1 MFNRVSKQEKNYW
14 NDHEKLEKR
23 IKEYKLAVKSLEALI
38 QRNITVGYLSDEDAE
53 SQYYALKS
61 RLDIKNELL
70 VNAREALKKLD
81 EFGKLQGYKKPKRS
95 RTNKRG
101 RVKAKKQG

>member
-1 MFNRVSKQEKNYW
+1 MFNRVSNQEKNYW
-14 NDHEKLEKR
+14 KDHEKLETR
-23 IKEYKLAVKSLEALI
+23 IKEYKLAVKSLESLI
-38 QRNITVGYLSDEDAE
+38 QRNITVGYLSDDDAE
-53 SQYYALKS
+53 AQYYALKS

-81 EFGKLQGYKKPKRS
+81 EFGKLQGYKKPKRN

-101 RVKAKKQG
+101 RIKAKKQG